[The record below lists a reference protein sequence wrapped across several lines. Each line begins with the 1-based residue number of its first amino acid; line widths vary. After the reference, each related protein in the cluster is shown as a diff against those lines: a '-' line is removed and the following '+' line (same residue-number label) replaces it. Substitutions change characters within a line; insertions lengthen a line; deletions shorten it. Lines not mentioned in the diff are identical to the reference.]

1 MMRVSNW
8 RILNLNLTLRFINLR
23 SAEEVIM
30 RLQSCSVLAY
40 PRTCYSVDPTLS
52 PAHWV
57 RPPCS
62 QWWRLRPL
70 DLLSCCSWNAVKA
83 NSCLNGPFVPRQ
95 NQKAVEPFIK
105 RVRQP
110 APLPPPPPG
119 TAISPLWVLTRTPYH
134 SRNDKWYLYL
144 WPVPNQ

>member
-83 NSCLNGPFVPRQ
+83 NSCLNGPLRSQTEPKSCRAIH
-95 NQKAVEPFIK
+95 QKSPTTCSSTS
-105 RVRQP
+105 
-110 APLPPPPPG
+110 PPPG